1 MTVVPLL
8 PDAGILIVSIV
19 FFGLTWLFT
28 IRASKVID
36 ILGNVLTPALF
47 LCLVVLIGAGIIWPV
62 GEIGAPAVENVVKE
76 GVLNGYQAMD
86 VLAAL
91 GFAIMIIQVTKQ
103 KGYTEPKAATKVIT
117 LSCLLSGVV
126 LFLVYCGL
134 TYLGATVSS
143 VYELAQVN
151 QASLIVEITEDILG
165 FKGVVILGIVV
176 GLACLTTAIG
186 LTSASAQYFNGLTGG
201 KWKYESVVTVII
213 LFSLIVSNLG
223 LSAII
228 RIATPVLSVVYP
240 TVVTL
245 ICLSFF
251 KKKIR
256 NVNLYKGAAAVSFAI
271 SFLTV
276 LSTYGI
282 AVPVINE
289 LPFAEYG
296 FNWLIPTVLGGC
308 IGNCIKSRKQ
318 MS

>member
-1 MTVVPLL
+1 MRSEKEMMDL
-8 PDAGILIVSIV
+8 
-19 FFGLTWLFT
+19 
-28 IRASKVID
+28 
-36 ILGNVLTPALF
+36 VLS
-47 LCLVVLIGAGIIWPV
+47 
-62 GEIGAPAVENVVKE
+62 
-76 GVLNGYQAMD
+76 
-86 VLAAL
+86 LAE
-91 GFAIMIIQVTKQ
+91 QD
-103 KGYTEPKAATKVIT
+103 ER
-117 LSCLLSGVV
+117 
-126 LFLVYCGL
+126 
-134 TYLGATVSS
+134 
-143 VYELAQVN
+143 
-151 QASLIVEITEDILG
+151 
-165 FKGVVILGIVV
+165 
-176 GLACLTTAIG
+176 
-186 LTSASAQYFNGLTGG
+186 
-201 KWKYESVVTVII
+201 
-213 LFSLIVSNLG
+213 
-223 LSAII
+223 I
-228 RIATPVLSVVYP
+228 RIVTLEGSRANINIPKDEFQDYDVTYFVTDVESFTLKDEWLKSFGNIIMMQKPVLSVVYP